1 MNCNFY
7 SISDDRNKIN
17 KTLGTPT
24 TKTITFLDSVDLL
37 HPIIKLSAFPAEKN
51 YCYIPALNRYYF
63 IDSVEIVRNGL
74 FVVRLSIDVLYTYKT
89 QIETSTADIVET
101 SEILNADKLDY
112 ESENTE
118 TVTEIDLTN
127 PFNDTSNILITA
139 QGGV

>member
-89 QIETSTADIVET
+89 QIETSTTDIVET